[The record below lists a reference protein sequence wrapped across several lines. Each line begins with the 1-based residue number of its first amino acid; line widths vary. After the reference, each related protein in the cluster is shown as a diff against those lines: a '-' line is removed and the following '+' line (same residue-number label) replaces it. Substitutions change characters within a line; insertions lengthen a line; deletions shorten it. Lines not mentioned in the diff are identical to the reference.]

1 MSSVASILGDSYAHH
16 PLKERFLK
24 WQCHCRQM
32 MMRDNMGRPDAA
44 IMPDVY
50 LKDDTQAMGTIITI
64 MNKLPAYSET
74 PEMLHMARKTND
86 HAQRRNQAIQYF
98 SATFYQK
105 HKQFS
110 DILTSTF
117 PPNSPGAAKIRSAE
131 TCRLVFEAY
140 GQSFEIRCKVWKLTP
155 KNLLNQ
161 STIAHNRLFNPE
173 LPGNTIVLGFEP
185 DWSSSQEVKG

>member
-1 MSSVASILGDSYAHH
+1 MSSVASILGDSYANH

-50 LKDDTQAMGTIITI
+50 LKDDAQAMGTIITI

-86 HAQRRNQAIQYF
+86 PAQRRNQALQYF
-98 SATFYQK
+98 SATF
-105 HKQFS
+105 
-110 DILTSTF
+110 
-117 PPNSPGAAKIRSAE
+117 
-131 TCRLVFEAY
+131 
-140 GQSFEIRCKVWKLTP
+140 
-155 KNLLNQ
+155 
-161 STIAHNRLFNPE
+161 
-173 LPGNTIVLGFEP
+173 
-185 DWSSSQEVKG
+185 

>member
-1 MSSVASILGDSYAHH
+1 
-16 PLKERFLK
+16 
-24 WQCHCRQM
+24 M

-74 PEMLHMARKTND
+74 PEMQHMARKTND
-86 HAQRRNQAIQYF
+86 PAQRRNQAIQYF

-131 TCRLVFEAY
+131 T
-140 GQSFEIRCKVWKLTP
+140 S
-155 KNLLNQ
+155 
-161 STIAHNRLFNPE
+161 RLF
-173 LPGNTIVLGFEP
+173 F
-185 DWSSSQEVKG
+185 

>member
-1 MSSVASILGDSYAHH
+1 MSSVASLLGDSYANH
-16 PLKERFLK
+16 PLKDRFLK

-32 MMRDNMGRPDAA
+32 MMRDNMGRPDAT
-44 IMPDVY
+44 IMPEVY
-50 LKDDTQAMGTIITI
+50 LKDDAQAMGTIITI

-86 HAQRRNQAIQYF
+86 PAQRRNQAIQYF

-117 PPNSPGAAKIRSAE
+117 PPHSPGAAKIRSAE
-131 TCRLVFEAY
+131 TCRLVFAAY

-185 DWSSSQEVKG
+185 DWSSSQELKV